1 MSMNSTLLE
10 TLPEESWTG
19 AFAPDTISRATTS
32 LESGEVLYFPRLA
45 FRLEEAEQPL
55 LSESVGD
62 GKSKNISFDPAR
74 GILRGAAE
82 DAAISSALQGML
94 DRFAKQAR
102 ALVSG
107 VLPGYKDHLDW
118 GLTSYR
124 PARVEG
130 RVTSWRKDDTRL
142 HVDAFPS
149 RPTRGRRILRVFANL
164 GQAVRVWHLGESF
177 EEVAGRFAPA
187 ARLPLPGSAWV
198 LETLHIVKGR
208 RSAFDHVMIQL
219 HDRMKADQTYQEKAV
234 RETAEFPPGSA
245 WIVFTD
251 QVSHAALSGQF
262 ALEQTFFLPV
272 AALAKQETAPL
283 RVLEKTLGRGL
294 I

>member
-1 MSMNSTLLE
+1 MSNNSSLLE

-19 AFAPDTISRATTS
+19 SFASDTISRATAA
-32 LESGEVLYFPRLA
+32 LEGGQVLYFPRLA
-45 FRLEEAEQPL
+45 FRLAEAEQPL
-55 LSESVGD
+55 LSESVSD
-62 GKSKNISFDPAR
+62 GKSKNVSFDPAR

-82 DAAISSALQGML
+82 DSAASDALRGML

-102 ALVSG
+102 ALASG
-107 VLPGYKDHLDW
+107 VLPGYKDHLEW

-130 RVTSWRKDDTRL
+130 RVTSWRKDDTRI

-164 GQAVRVWHLGESF
+164 GQSVRVWHLGEPF
-177 EEVAGRFAPA
+177 EEVAGTFAPT
-187 ARLPLPGSAWV
+187 ARLPLPGQAWM

-208 RSAFDHVMIQL
+208 RSAFDHVMIQI
-219 HDRMKADQTYQEKAV
+219 HDRMKADQQYQEQAI
-234 RETAEFPPGSA
+234 REQAQFPPGSA

-262 ALEQTFFLPV
+262 ALEQTFFLPI

-283 RVLEKTLGRGL
+283 RVLERTLGRML
-294 I
+294 T

>member
-1 MSMNSTLLE
+1 MSTNSTLLE
-10 TLPEESWTG
+10 TLPEDSWTG
-19 AFAPDTISRATTS
+19 DFAPDTVSRATAA
-32 LESGEVLYFPRLA
+32 LEGGQVLYFPHLA

-82 DAAISSALQGML
+82 DVAVSRALHGVL

-107 VLPGYKDHLDW
+107 ALPGYKDHLEW

-164 GQAVRVWHLGESF
+164 GESGRVWHLGEAF
-177 EEVAGRFAPA
+177 EAVAGRFAPA
-187 ARLPLPGSAWV
+187 ARLPLPGSAWI
-198 LETLHIVKGR
+198 LETLRIVKGR
-208 RSAFDHVMIQL
+208 RSAFDHVMIQI
-219 HDRMKADQTYQEKAV
+219 HDRMKADQGYQEQAI
-234 RETAEFPPGSA
+234 REQAEFPPGSA

-262 ALEQTFFLPV
+262 ALEQTFFVPIT
-272 AALAKQETAPL
+272 ALAKQETAPL

-294 I
+294 V